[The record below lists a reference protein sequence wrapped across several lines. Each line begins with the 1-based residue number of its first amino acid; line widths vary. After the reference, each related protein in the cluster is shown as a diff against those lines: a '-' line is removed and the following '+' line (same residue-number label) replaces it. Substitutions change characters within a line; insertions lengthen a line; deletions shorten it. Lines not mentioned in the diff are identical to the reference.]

1 VNSIYTFGLIKYGE
15 KKLWGREKAKRIR
28 EQILE
33 YFITSGKETLILD
46 LTAIDLVDFSFATEA
61 FAVLIA
67 RLSKELSGKHIVFS
81 NLAPLVRENIG
92 IALEKADL
100 CALVLEG
107 RNSWSLIGKCS
118 EPIAKT
124 LEYVCKL
131 KSADTPTLA
140 RLLNTNVHAV
150 NNRLKVLM
158 SLGLVN
164 RTKTTAPSGG
174 KQYVYHSILQ

>member
-1 VNSIYTFGLIKYGE
+1 MDNIYTFSLIKYGE

-28 EQILE
+28 EQILDH
-33 YFITSGKETLILD
+33 FMASGRETLNLD
-46 LTAIDLVDFSFATEA
+46 LTAIDIVDFSFAAEA

-81 NLAPLVRENIG
+81 NMAPLVRENIS

-100 CALVLEG
+100 CALALESK
-107 RNSWSLIGKCS
+107 NTWSLIGKCS
-118 EPIAKT
+118 EPVTKT
-124 LEYVCKL
+124 LEYVLKL

-140 RLLNTNVHAV
+140 GLLNTNVHAV

-164 RTKTTAPSGG
+164 RTRITAPSGG
-174 KQYVYHSILQ
+174 KQYIYHSIL